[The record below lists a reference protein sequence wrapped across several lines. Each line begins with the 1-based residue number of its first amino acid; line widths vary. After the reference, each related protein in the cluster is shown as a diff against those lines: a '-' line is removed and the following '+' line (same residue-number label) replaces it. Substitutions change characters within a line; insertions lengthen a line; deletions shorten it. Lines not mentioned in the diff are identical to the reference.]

1 MEEMLKYK
9 KASDTLRITQLIIR
23 FISSL
28 SIFAVTVFFTPN
40 FQITSFPILIISSI
54 VITLLDYL
62 MSIVTGIHDIPIG
75 RGFVGFISAKIN
87 IVFFAYLCASLIFL
101 VFIAIARF
109 SSSFRNLVKPCK
121 TPFVNNKLIT
131 NYFFLFIQL
140 NSSITPFLYTLYVYF
155 GKICNNM
162 ISSKFII
169 SIFSLLFIWDISL

>member
-28 SIFAVTVFFTPN
+28 SNFAVTVFFTPN

-75 RGFVGFISAKIN
+75 RGFVGFISAAI
-87 IVFFAYLCASLIFL
+87 IIYVTQFFVDGYYISIISSLI
-101 VFIAIARF
+101 AAAM
-109 SSSFRNLVKPCK
+109 
-121 TPFVNNKLIT
+121 
-131 NYFFLFIQL
+131 Y
-140 NSSITPFLYTLYVYF
+140 
-155 GKICNNM
+155 G
-162 ISSKFII
+162 II
-169 SIFSLLFIWDISL
+169 DSLLPNKE

>member
-1 MEEMLKYK
+1 MDNQNLNVLDEINKGATMGMDAISFISQKVEDNQFKNILKTEYNKYK
-9 KASDTLRITQLIIR
+9 D
-23 FISSL
+23 
-28 SIFAVTVFFTPN
+28 
-40 FQITSFPILIISSI
+40 
-54 VITLLDYL
+54 
-62 MSIVTGIHDIPIG
+62 
-75 RGFVGFISAKIN
+75 ISAKIN

-109 SSSFRNLVKPCK
+109 PSFFRNLVKPCK

-169 SIFSLLFIWDISL
+169 SIFSLLFI